1 MAPLLGAGERVKS
14 WAGGTRGG
22 GSGPGDEECRPGL
35 PALLCAL
42 LIRVN
47 EGF

>member
-1 MAPLLGAGERVKS
+1 MRPGE
-14 WAGGTRGG
+14 GGVGL
-22 GSGPGDEECRPGL
+22 GDEECRPGL